1 MEALYKSNL
10 IRTPLLKEI
19 FGAFGFGLW
28 RFQQDQEFWFKVA
41 FSAIKIFIL
50 VFFLFFYFLQTS
62 AKNGP
67 LSKRDLN

>member
-41 FSAIKIFIL
+41 FSATKIFIL
-50 VFFLFFYFLQTS
+50 VFFFFYIFFKLVLKMVLYQ
-62 AKNGP
+62 NEI
-67 LSKRDLN
+67 